1 MLKFN
6 PQHLN
11 FLTPLLSTSRNSK
24 RSLMVFVDL
33 LTLVFSLW
41 AAFALRLS
49 DWWPQDYFADNK
61 LFFLL
66 LPILGVMVF
75 GILGLYSTV
84 LRFLSFRL
92 FWLVALGVTCLV
104 LGAYVFSVLVQLG
117 NMPRSVPVI
126 FGLCA
131 FILTG
136 GSRLLFRAY
145 YYWITTSNLSI
156 QNVLIYGAGSAG
168 SQLVHSLNQSEEYR
182 VKGFI
187 DDNASIVGS
196 NLAGIKVY
204 PTKAL
209 KDLIEANNIDAV
221 LMAIPNAS
229 REQRRSVLQLLAQ
242 FPVHVQSIPSM
253 SEIISGEQI
262 EKLKEVELD
271 DLLGRDVVVPDAQLM
286 SKCILNK
293 SVCVTGA
300 GGSIGS
306 ELSRQC
312 IENGAQRLVLFEQSE
327 YALYSIE
334 KELSDKII
342 KSGVQ
347 CDLIPILGS
356 VTNKEQMCHVFR
368 DYQIDTVYHAAA
380 YKHVPLV
387 EANGFAG
394 IYNNAFGTRSAAIAA
409 TLASVERFILI
420 STDKAVRPT
429 NIMGATKRIAEQV
442 LQDLADRKGHNTI
455 FSMVRFGNVLGSS
468 GSVVPLF
475 KKQIEQGGPVTV
487 THPNITRFFMTIP
500 EATSLV
506 IQAGSMANG
515 GEVFLLDMG
524 QPIRIV
530 DMAESMIHLSGL
542 EVKSVDNPDGDIE
555 IQFTGLRPGEK
566 LYEELLID
574 DAVFETSHPKILA
587 ANEKKLPTD
596 ALETLFENIEKAAN
610 EADVDEL
617 KKLLISAV
625 SGYRPDAESI
635 AKKSNIVKLPI

>member
-1 MLKFN
+1 MQHSSIDKTWHAWFLKL
-6 PQHLN
+6 P
-11 FLTPLLSTSRNSK
+11 RNAK
-24 RSLMVFVDL
+24 RSIMVLSDMIMLNVA
-33 LTLVFSLW
+33 LW
-41 AAFALRLS
+41 SAFALRFSEWWPEKYLS
-49 DWWPQDYFADNK
+49 DAWA
-61 LFFLL
+61 LFVFT
-66 LPILGVMVF
+66 PIAGVAIF
-75 GILGLYSTV
+75 IKLGLYRAV
-84 LRFLSFRL
+84 VRFMSMRLLSSVASG
-92 FWLVALGVTCLV
+92 VALLIIADYILV
-104 LGAYVFSVLVQLG
+104 KLVGITGISESIPL
-117 NMPRSVPVI
+117 I
-126 FGLCA
+126 FGLA
-131 FILTG
+131 AWLYVG
-136 GSRLLFRAY
+136 GSRLLVRSY
-145 YYWITTSNLSI
+145 YHWLTTSNQSI
-156 QNVLIYGAGSAG
+156 QKVLIYGAGSAG
-168 SQLVHSLNQSEEYR
+168 SQLVHSLNQGEEFR

-187 DDNASIVGS
+187 DDDASIVGS
-196 NLAGIKVY
+196 SLAGIKVF

-209 KDLIEANNIDAV
+209 KDLIEASNIDAV
-221 LMAIPNAS
+221 LLAIPNAS
-229 REQRRSVLQLLAQ
+229 REQRRSVLQLLSQ

-262 EKLKEVELD
+262 EKLKEIELD

-327 YALYSIE
+327 YALYAIE
-334 KELSDKII
+334 KELSDKIVE
-342 KSGVQ
+342 SGAH

-356 VTNKEQMCHVFR
+356 VTNKEQMCRVFR
-368 DYQIDTVYHAAA
+368 DYRIDTVYHAAA

-394 IYNNAFGTRSAAIAA
+394 VCNNAVGTRTAAIAA
-409 TLASVERFILI
+409 THAGVERFILI

-442 LQDLADRKGHNTI
+442 LQDLAERKGHNTI

-506 IQAGSMANG
+506 IQAGSMAKG

-524 QPIRIV
+524 QPVRIA

-542 EVKSVDNPDGDIE
+542 EVKSADNPNGDIE

-574 DAVFETSHPKILA
+574 DASFETSHPKILA

-596 ALETLFENIEKAAN
+596 ALETLFVNIEKAAK
-610 EADVDEL
+610 EANVDEL
-617 KKLLISAV
+617 KKLLMSAV
-625 SGYRPDAESI
+625 SGYKPDA
-635 AKKSNIVKLPI
+635 KSAAPTSNVVKLPL

>member
-1 MLKFN
+1 MLKFS
-6 PQHLN
+6 PQYLN
-11 FLTPLLSTSRNSK
+11 FLTPLLSASRNSK

-33 LTLVFSLW
+33 FSLVFSLW

-49 DWWPQDYFADNK
+49 DWWPQSYLIDNK

-66 LPILGVMVF
+66 LPIWGVIVF

-92 FWLVALGVTCLV
+92 FWLVASGVTFLV
-104 LGAYVFSVLVQLG
+104 LGVYVFSLLIQFG

-131 FILTG
+131 FIFTG

-145 YYWITTSNLSI
+145 YYWITTYNLPI

-168 SQLVHSLNQSEEYR
+168 SQLVHSLNQGEEYR

-187 DDNASIVGS
+187 DDDISIVGS

-204 PTKAL
+204 PTRAL
-209 KDLIEANNIDAV
+209 KDLIEENSIDAV
-221 LMAIPNAS
+221 LLAIPNAS
-229 REQRRSVLQLLAQ
+229 REQRRSVLQFLSQ

-253 SEIISGEQI
+253 TEIISGEQI
-262 EKLKEVELD
+262 EKLKDIELD
-271 DLLGRDVVVPDAQLM
+271 DLLGRDVVLPNAQLM
-286 SKCILNK
+286 SKCIRNK
-293 SVCVTGA
+293 SVCITGA

-327 YALYSIE
+327 YALYAIE
-334 KELSDKII
+334 KELGDKIRS
-342 KSGVQ
+342 SGAN

-356 VTNKEQMCHVFR
+356 VTNKEQIYRVFR
-368 DYQIDTVYHAAA
+368 DYRIDTVYHAAA

-387 EANGFAG
+387 EANAFAG
-394 IYNNAFGTRSAAIAA
+394 VCNNAVGTRTAAIAA
-409 TLASVERFILI
+409 MHASVERFILI

-429 NIMGATKRIAEQV
+429 NIMGATKRVAEQV
-442 LQDLADRKGHNTI
+442 LQDLAEHKDHNTI

-487 THPNITRFFMTIP
+487 THPDITRFFMTIP

-524 QPIRIV
+524 KPVRIV

-542 EVKSVDNPDGDIE
+542 EVKSDDHPDGDIE

-574 DAVFETSHPKILA
+574 DAAFETSHPKILA
-587 ANEKKLPTD
+587 ANEKKLSTD
-596 ALETLFENIEKAAN
+596 DLDTLFVNIEKAAN
-610 EADVDEL
+610 DANVDEL
-617 KKLLISAV
+617 MKLLMGAV
-625 SGYRPDAESI
+625 SGYRPDAELI
-635 AKKSNIVKLPI
+635 AIKSNIVKLPL